1 VSWENVQVESRNL
14 GCWFGVLFDFELRL
28 WMAGRFFSPGMDSSE
43 VRYFGAVPS
52 ESFCCDFRWIREE
65 FSHW

>member
-1 VSWENVQVESRNL
+1 MTGGDLCKINNMGMGVQEDGFYNFQL
-14 GCWFGVLFDFELRL
+14 I
-28 WMAGRFFSPGMDSSE
+28 GRFFSPGMDSSE